1 VVVELSNAWNF
12 KPLTGRQAAT
22 AFAVLSAALLA
33 FYDGSGKGALKLWP
47 LFGSLNQLLAGLALL
62 VITIYLARRK
72 INIAFTCIPMIFM
85 IIMTTWAIIIN
96 IGRYYSSSNW
106 LLFVISL
113 VVFLLEIWMIIESVL
128 VLKTVFAKEEGLPET
143 VT

>member
-1 VVVELSNAWNF
+1 M
-12 KPLTGRQAAT
+12 
-22 AFAVLSAALLA
+22 
-33 FYDGSGKGALKLWP
+33 
-47 LFGSLNQLLAGLALL
+47 
-62 VITIYLARRK
+62 ITIYLARRK

-85 IIMTTWAIIIN
+85 IIMTTWAMIIN

-113 VVFLLEIWMIIESVL
+113 VVFLLEVWMIIESVL